1 MRPFLTLAIA
11 GLLLGGVFA
20 YTRFAASIQP
30 VATTYQTELAT
41 EPYSVEI
48 RRTFI
53 AAPLQDPVG
62 SIDVRPETESLSQTS
77 VAALQVHFKGVP
89 ILHRS
94 DEIQQEEPIVI
105 PLLEGVEI
113 GDNELFISANQ
124 KLPNDVT
131 FAALQVRVL
140 QGAVTI
146 AESTFTSV
154 RGSPL
159 IYGVLV
165 FSATPPPEHDVH
177 TH

>member
-11 GLLLGGVFA
+11 GLLMGGVLA
-20 YTRFAASIQP
+20 YTRFAASIRP
-30 VATTYQTELAT
+30 VAAAYQTELAT

-53 AAPLQDPVG
+53 AAPIQDPAG
-62 SIDVRPETESLSQTS
+62 SIDIRPETESLSQTA
-77 VAALQVHFKGVP
+77 VAALQVHFKGVS

-94 DEIQQEEPIVI
+94 DEIRQVEPLVI

-124 KLPNDVT
+124 QLPNDVT
-131 FAALQVRVL
+131 FAALHVRVR

-154 RGSPL
+154 SGSPL

-165 FSATPPPEHDVH
+165 FSATPPPEHDVP